1 MKYEKYEKLS
11 PFELKNF
18 LIKLAEKGDPNKMLN
33 AGRGNPNFYNRT
45 VRRCFAHLHR
55 ICLEMIPTDEGFPN
69 LSIYPMEDEMDFS
82 KKLLKGIKE
91 IASKHDRVLLRKY
104 INFIA
109 RSSKLDSKSS
119 NKMIHSL
126 VTSILGC
133 FYPSPPQI
141 QPFIPYIVEPYMF
154 NMIFSKINN
163 DDPSVERP
171 SNYEYFLTEGAAA
184 GILYVFNSLHV
195 NKLLN
200 KGDTIAII
208 TPIFSPY
215 IELPKL
221 EQYGLK
227 MVLLHCDSNDDYNLP
242 QSEIN
247 KLLDTKIKALF
258 MVNPS
263 NPGAYALSKKVVN
276 SIGEI
281 VRKKRKDLIIVSD
294 NVYAPFTSQYNSLM
308 EVCPK
313 NTIEIFSLSK
323 YFGVTGWRLGIVMIR
338 KNNIFNKLIRGLPLK
353 KKKQLRKKYS
363 IVSLQPD
370 TLTFMERVVLN
381 SREVT
386 EAHTGGLSTPQQ
398 VILSMFI
405 FSDMIDT
412 KRVYKKEVQS
422 ILVKRLKLLYGELE
436 YMPDINPE
444 STDYYSLINIPLITE
459 KLFGKE
465 ARKKIETTHYLK
477 FLFHIAKKYKT
488 VLLPGIGFDAGKRY
502 YRISLA
508 NLKTEDYTVISK
520 NIKQT
525 IQDLI

>member
-1 MKYEKYEKLS
+1 MKYKKYEKLS

-45 VRRCFAHLHR
+45 VRRCFAHLQR
-55 ICLEMIPTDEGFPN
+55 ICLEMIHTDDGFPN
-69 LSIYPMEDEMDFS
+69 LSIYPLEDEMNFE
-82 KKLLKGIKE
+82 KKLLKGVRE
-91 IASKHDRVLLRKY
+91 IESKHDRSLLRKY
-104 INFIA
+104 INFII
-109 RSSKLDSKSS
+109 RFSKLDGKSS
-119 NKMIHSL
+119 NNMLHSL
-126 VTSILGC
+126 VISVLGC

-141 QPFIPYIVEPYMF
+141 QPFIPYILEPYMF
-154 NMIFSKINN
+154 NMVVNKTDTSEK
-163 DDPSVERP
+163 P
-171 SNYEYFLTEGAAA
+171 SNYDFFLTEGAAA
-184 GILYVFNSLHV
+184 GILYIFNALHI

-227 MVLLHCDSNDDYNLP
+227 MVLLHCDPNDDYNLP
-242 QSEIN
+242 ETEIN
-247 KLLDTKIKALF
+247 KLLDINIKALF

-263 NPGAYALSKKVVN
+263 NPGAYALSVTAVN
-276 SIGEI
+276 KIGAI
-281 VRKKRKDLIIVSD
+281 VRNKRKDLIIVSD
-294 NVYAPFTSQYNSLM
+294 NVYAPFTTEYNSLM
-308 EVCPK
+308 RVCPK

-323 YFGVTGWRLGIVMIR
+323 YFGVTGWRLGIIMIR
-338 KNNIFNKLIRGLPLK
+338 KNNIFNKLLRKLSK
-353 KKKQLRKKYS
+353 KNKSHLRKKYS
-363 IVSLQPD
+363 IASLHPN

-398 VILSMFI
+398 VLLSMFI

-412 KRVYKKEVQS
+412 HRVYKKEIQT
-422 ILVKRLKLLYGELE
+422 ILVKRLKLLYSELD
-436 YMPDINPE
+436 YIPDIDAE
-444 STDYYSLINIPLITE
+444 STDYYSLINIPMITE
-459 KLFGKE
+459 KIFGE
-465 ARKKIETTHYLK
+465 DARKKIETTHYLK

-488 VLLPGIGFDAGKRY
+488 VLLPGLGFDAGRRY

-508 NLKTEDYTVISK
+508 NLKTEDYAIISK